1 MKNLKMYINLVL
13 VILKMSN
20 HLIAAIIEFADA
32 IITLLNTVK
41 TKNTNKLLYAGIT
54 LITGK
59 IIEKHVDMI
68 TVTIIDLTQ
77 LIIKYEL
84 LKYILQIDYLMAII
98 LTILSA
104 NVVMYTTMMVTL
116 ILIITVVIYN
126 VMNVLT
132 TGIAVTTHKFDEGL
146 SSWNIGAGNNLYRI
160 PAHVLQGTSV
170 LYTKV
175 PC

>member
-20 HLIAAIIEFADA
+20 HLIAAIIEFVDA

-41 TKNTNKLLYAGIT
+41 TKNTNKLLYATIT

-59 IIEKHVDMI
+59 IIEKHVDTI
-68 TVTIIDLTQ
+68 TVTVIDLTQ
-77 LIIKYEL
+77 LVIKYEL
-84 LKYILQIDYLMAII
+84 LKYIVQIDYLLAII
-98 LTILSA
+98 LALLSA
-104 NVVMYTTMMVTL
+104 DVVMYTTMMVTL
-116 ILIITVVIYN
+116 ILIITAVIYY
-126 VMNVLT
+126 VMHVLT
-132 TGIAVTTHKFDEGL
+132 TGIAVITHSFVDGL
-146 SSWNIGAGNNLYRI
+146 RSWNIGAGKIIYRI
-160 PAHVLQGTSV
+160 PAHVLQGARV